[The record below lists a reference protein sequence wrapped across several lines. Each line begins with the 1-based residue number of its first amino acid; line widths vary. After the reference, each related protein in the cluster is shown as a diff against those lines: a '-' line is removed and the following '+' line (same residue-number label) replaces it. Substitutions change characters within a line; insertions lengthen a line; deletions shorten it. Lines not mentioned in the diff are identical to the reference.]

1 MFALFILYPND
12 PPEIAL
18 FSTLE
23 AARAAVRDVARELW
37 TVWGSDKPFLDVE
50 DVFDQCLVMAW
61 LHEVTLD
68 GGFQQHGSR
77 PCPRRKSSRLK

>member
-68 GGFQQHGSR
+68 GGF
-77 PCPRRKSSRLK
+77 SSTALGLVPEEKAAA